1 MVGGGVAVAGIISSK
16 FRRNPPTYKRRLCA
30 AFSKKE
36 LSEAAEVLR
45 AKWQKGEWYV
55 EWAGPKNLAIT
66 VAP

>member
-16 FRRNPPTYKRRLCA
+16 FRRNPPTYKR
-30 AFSKKE
+30 FSKKE

-66 VAP
+66 LAP